1 MIAQH
6 PGGNLCT
13 RLRGYIRDEYGGFAE
28 GVEKPFSQCAFG
40 VHEVIVGPKSELP
53 RGGVFRGTK
62 ERTVRWIGEHGVDFG
77 LRIGDIGAFVL
88 FLCQQSFAL
97 SRSQRIP
104 MLSAQFVERRC
115 GVSSSFHGTFHGI
128 DCVGNRGD
136 HAGTV
141 SSGGVA
147 LLGERRVEGI
157 VDIAD
162 TRVELFACGYFLGER
177 TTHRE

>member
-6 PGGNLCT
+6 TGGNLCT

-28 GVEKPFSQCAFG
+28 GVEKPFSQYAFG
-40 VHEVIVGPKSELP
+40 IDKMIVCPKTELP

-62 ERTVRWIGEHGVDFG
+62 EGTVRWIGEHGVDFG
-77 LRIGDIGAFVL
+77 LRIGDIGTFVL

-97 SRSQRIP
+97 SGSQRIP
-104 MLSAQFVERRC
+104 VLSAQFVERRVC
-115 GVSSSFHGTFHGI
+115 VSGSFHGAFYRIDGI
-128 DCVGNRGD
+128 CNRCD
-136 HAGTV
+136 HASTV
-141 SSGGVA
+141 SSDGVT

-157 VDIAD
+157 IDIAD

>member
-6 PGGNLCT
+6 TGGNLCT

-40 VHEVIVGPKSELP
+40 VHEVIVGPKTELP
-53 RGGVFRGTK
+53 RRGVFRGTK

-88 FLCQQSFAL
+88 FLGQQSFAL
-97 SRSQRIP
+97 SGSQRIP
-104 MLSAQFVERRC
+104 MLSAQFVERRS
-115 GVSSSFHGTFHGI
+115 GVSSSFHGTFYGI

-141 SSGGVA
+141 SSDGVA

>member
-6 PGGNLCT
+6 TGGNLCT
-13 RLRGYIRDEYGGFAE
+13 RLRGYIRDEYGASPKVLKTNLPNTLLESTKLLYVQRPNFH
-28 GVEKPFSQCAFG
+28 GVVYFVEP
-40 VHEVIVGPKSELP
+40 
-53 RGGVFRGTK
+53 K
-62 ERTVRWIGEHGVDFG
+62 ERTVWRIGEHGVDFG

-97 SRSQRIP
+97 SGSQRVP
-104 MLSAQFVERRC
+104 MLSAQFVERRS
-115 GVSSSFHGTFHGI
+115 GMSSSFHGTFYSI

-162 TRVELFACGYFLGER
+162 TRVEPVRLWVLSR
-177 TTHRE
+177 